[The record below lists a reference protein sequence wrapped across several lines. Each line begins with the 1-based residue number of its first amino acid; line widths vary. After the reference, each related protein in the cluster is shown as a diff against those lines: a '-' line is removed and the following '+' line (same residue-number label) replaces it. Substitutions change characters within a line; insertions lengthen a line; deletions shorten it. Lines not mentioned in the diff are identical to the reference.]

1 MPYDPFARGPLP
13 VGVRTVELT
22 DASRGRTLP
31 LEVWYPAD
39 EPHAGADLAEAT
51 KDRYRVLPIAPE
63 VTQDAVR
70 DAAPGP
76 GRHPLIVFSHGWGG
90 HRRQTTHFCTHL
102 ASHGYVVVAPD
113 HVGNTMLD
121 VMQLVTT
128 VQGGAAP
135 PDPAG
140 MAHGLME
147 DRRRDVPFLL
157 DSLLEA
163 VDLVAS
169 IDPERVGA
177 AGHSFGG
184 WTTLSAVARDPR
196 IRAALPLAPAGGK
209 TTLAAA
215 NALAEGLSVEW
226 ERDVPTLFLV
236 AERDTILPLETMHEL
251 FSRTPAPKRMVVLE
265 NADHL
270 HYCDRVEEVHEL
282 FRMIG
287 NLLLAT
293 PAAQAQPEVAALVR
307 GMPAASELCPGEHA
321 YQYLRSLGL
330 AHMDA
335 HVKGLAAAEDWLA
348 QDLEALFAA
357 RGIAVDVV

>member
-1 MPYDPFARGPLP
+1 MSYDPFARGPLP
-13 VGVRTVELT
+13 VGVRTIELT
-22 DASRGRTLP
+22 DSSRGRTLP
-31 LEVWYPAD
+31 LEVWYPAG
-39 EPHAGADLAEAT
+39 EAHAGADLAEDT
-51 KDRYRVLPIAPE
+51 KDRYRILPIAPE

-70 DAAPGP
+70 DAAARP

-121 VMQLVTT
+121 VMQFASTLQSGV
-128 VQGGAAP
+128 AP
-135 PDPAG
+135 PDPTG

-163 VDLVAS
+163 VELAAS
-169 IDPERVGA
+169 IDAERVGA

-184 WTTLSAVARDPR
+184 WTTLSAVANDPR

-209 TTLAAA
+209 TGLAAA
-215 NALAEGLSVEW
+215 DALAAGLAVDW
-226 ERDVPTLFLV
+226 ARDVPTLFLV
-236 AERDTILPLETMHEL
+236 AERDTILPLEGMHDL
-251 FSRTPAPKRMVVLE
+251 FSRTPEPKRMVVLE

-282 FRMIG
+282 FRMMG
-287 NLLLAT
+287 SLLLGT
-293 PAAQAQPEVAALVR
+293 PAAAAQPEVAAVVR
-307 GMPAASELCPGEHA
+307 GIPPASELCPGEHA

-335 HVKGLAAAEDWLA
+335 HVKGLAEAADWLA

-357 RGIAVDVV
+357 RGIAVDVI